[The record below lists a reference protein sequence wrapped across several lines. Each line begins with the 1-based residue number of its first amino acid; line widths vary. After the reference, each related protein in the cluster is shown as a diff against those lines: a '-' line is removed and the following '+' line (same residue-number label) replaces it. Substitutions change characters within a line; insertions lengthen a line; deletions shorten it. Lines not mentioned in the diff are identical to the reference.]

1 MTLPTGGR
9 RHAHPKAD
17 DGTTREH
24 TQPTPDDPTT
34 TPATGRTPDEGQ
46 VRDHDGRTAPSSAGD
61 TEVNTPA
68 PAGQGAGS
76 TPDGTGPAAPVQ
88 PMHPIGANG
97 TAATGANGTTPGT
110 GTGTGATGGM
120 PPAPSMP
127 KGGNSGGK
135 NAGGNASTGGSAGS
149 NAAGNGTQG
158 NTAGTAGASPMP
170 APTGAGQTPQPS
182 MPTPTPAG
190 AGAPGTPA
198 GAQGTGGQA
207 GMPTSSPQGAAA
219 PTPNTGSAQGP
230 GQATGQSQSQGHGGS
245 GNGSR
250 LSGFRAGANTFAKNA
265 ANHMPQFMRNGI
277 ARGIGGAA
285 NAGRAMAV
293 GMRRFGHRV
302 HATATS
308 VVGFFVSPFGAIST
322 ILVILL
328 MLLLT
333 LNATYGTA
341 GIQCPNGET
350 PSAKPVESGGGGGG
364 GGAIWNENAKVVAR
378 AFQKAGYAKGPTAAA
393 LGNFKQESGFST
405 TAVSSAGAMGL
416 GQWLGGRLSAMR
428 AYATSKGL
436 AETDINAQAGY
447 AVEVETTPPG
457 GWGTAYGSLIK
468 SKYPDVDTSGPE
480 GLWRGWASVG
490 SDEAGAAKGAFIWMA
505 AWERPGMT
513 EAAEQVRE
521 NAAKEYLGKLDEIG
535 GEWAPDGSVPNVGN
549 IQVPGGDSGEAK
561 GNVVQ
566 AQCLLKKNAK
576 AITGGVGDFPRGKG
590 DYSWMGAVGVHA
602 NGDFGDLGN
611 ISGNYQCVWYA
622 WTRLYMIHGKDKSTV
637 APYSGNGGDIWQTLS
652 GKPGWEVDTTPHPGD
667 GISSHT
673 EPLAYTGGGVY
684 AGHVAVV
691 ELVEDDPSGWK
702 VTISEG
708 NADGSGSFHGYSGG
722 RTLTAAQVAG
732 TDTHFFRN
740 KAWAQQQ

>member
-1 MTLPTGGR
+1 MTLPAGGR
-9 RHAHPKAD
+9 RHDRPKAGVEGSHDHSRPIHD
-17 DGTTREH
+17 DHAARPE
-24 TQPTPDDPTT
+24 PV
-34 TPATGRTPDEGQ
+34 RIPDEGQ
-46 VRDHDGRTAPSSAGD
+46 VRDRAGRTVPPSGGD
-61 TEVNTPA
+61 ADANPA
-68 PAGQGAGS
+68 QGS
-76 TPDGTGPAAPVQ
+76 TPGTTQTGPVRPVRPMGGTRSGGPSTDGATPSGAGTGP
-88 PMHPIGANG
+88 
-97 TAATGANGTTPGT
+97 
-110 GTGTGATGGM
+110 
-120 PPAPSMP
+120 
-127 KGGNSGGK
+127 
-135 NAGGNASTGGSAGS
+135 
-149 NAAGNGTQG
+149 
-158 NTAGTAGASPMP
+158 
-170 APTGAGQTPQPS
+170 
-182 MPTPTPAG
+182 
-190 AGAPGTPA
+190 
-198 GAQGTGGQA
+198 
-207 GMPTSSPQGAAA
+207 GMPTSPSASDTGSDGAKSNGSSMPPGGHATGPAGNGAQVGTTGPAGTSSVPTPGGTGGIPQPSTSASANAVPGASNQTQGAGGR
-219 PTPNTGSAQGP
+219 PGMPIPSSPGTGSTQSP
-230 GQATGQSQSQGHGGS
+230 GQSTGHGQAS

-250 LSGFRAGANTFAKNA
+250 LSGFRNGANAVARNA

-277 ARGIGGAA
+277 ARGVGGAE
-285 NAGRAMAV
+285 NTVRSIAV
-293 GMRRFGHRV
+293 GVRRFGYRV

-308 VVGFFVSPFGAIST
+308 IVGFFVSPFGAIST
-322 ILVILL
+322 VLVILL
-328 MLLLT
+328 MLMLT

-341 GIQCPNGET
+341 GVQCPDGET
-350 PSAKPVESGGGGGG
+350 PSAKPAESGGGGGG
-364 GGAIWNENAKVVAR
+364 GAVWNENAKVVAR

-405 TAVSSAGAMGL
+405 TAVSSAGAIGL

-535 GEWAPDGSVPNVGN
+535 GDWAPDGSIPNVGN
-549 IQVPGGDSGEAK
+549 IQAPGGDSVEAK

-566 AQCLLKKNAK
+566 AQCLLKNNAK
-576 AITGGVGDFPRGKG
+576 AITGGVGDCPRGKG

-602 NGDFGDLGN
+602 DGDFGDLGN

-622 WTRLYMIHGKDKSTV
+622 WTRLYMIHGKNKSTV

-673 EPLAYTGGGVY
+673 EPLAYTGGGVH

-740 KAWAQQQ
+740 TAWAQQQ